1 MTLEE
6 MGATGNL
13 GLSQIALN
21 PVVQGAMGGLAV
33 SAAQHA
39 SVEVGM
45 PHTAIRGCS
54 TILSSLALGVWQCQ
68 QPTEACWGHCN
79 QGLHHNVG
87 QLCICI
93 LLQ

>member
-1 MTLEE
+1 MQLTLEE

-21 PVVQGAMGGLAV
+21 PVIQGAMGGLAV

-45 PHTAIRGCS
+45 P
-54 TILSSLALGVWQCQ
+54 
-68 QPTEACWGHCN
+68 GHCRPYL
-79 QGLHHNVG
+79 QHLVVPLLLL
-87 QLCICI
+87 LCM
-93 LLQ
+93 